1 MVPDQERAVREHLG
15 RRGASAAI
23 THKSRPGGYPAVI
36 ITRTP
41 LRISFAGGGTDLP
54 SFYRA
59 HGGGAVTSAAIDRYI
74 HVLVNEKFDKSIRVA
89 YSRTENVDHL
99 DDLQHPI
106 FKEAMRA
113 TGVSEALEIH
123 TIADIPGE
131 GTGLGSSS
139 SLTVG
144 LLNALHAFRGQ
155 LKDPAELAEEACRI
169 ELDRLGGAA
178 GKQDQYIAAFGGIQ
192 HFEFRPD
199 DTVRAAPIPLS
210 SSDRGDLSDHLSLFY
225 TGITRRAETILK
237 SQSERTGDNV
247 EALERMRELALGARD
262 ALVHGDWPALGAMMD
277 EGWHL
282 KRKLTDGIST
292 SEIDRQYARAKAE
305 GAYGGKIT
313 GAGGGGFLLLLHPPE
328 RSHQI
333 AAALSPMQHLPIRL
347 TPEGSRIL
355 FVGR

>member
-1 MVPDQERAVREHLG
+1 
-15 RRGASAAI
+15 
-23 THKSRPGGYPAVI
+23 VI

-59 HGGGAVTSAAIDRYI
+59 HGGGAVTSAAIDRYV
-74 HVLVNEKFDKSIRVA
+74 HVLVNEKFDRSIRVA
-89 YSRTENVDHL
+89 YSRTENVDRL
-99 DDLQHPI
+99 EDLQHPI
-106 FKEAMRA
+106 FREAMRA
-113 TGVSEALEIH
+113 TGISEALEIH
-123 TIADIPGE
+123 TIADIPSE

-139 SLTVG
+139 TLTVG
-144 LLNALHAFRGQ
+144 LLNALYAYRGRLQ
-155 LKDPAELAEEACRI
+155 DPAELANEACHI
-169 ELDRLGGAA
+169 EIEALGGAL

-199 DTVRAAPIPLS
+199 DTVRASPIPLS
-210 SSDRGDLSDHLSLFY
+210 QQGREEFSNHLSLFY
-225 TGITRRAETILK
+225 TGVTRRAEGILK
-237 SQSERTGDNV
+237 NQRDRTDQNID
-247 EALERMRELALGARD
+247 ALVRMRDLAGGARD
-262 ALVHGDWPALGAMMD
+262 AIARSDWPSLGALMD
-277 EGWHL
+277 EGWEL
-282 KRKLTDGIST
+282 KRRLADGISNP
-292 SEIDRQYARAKAE
+292 EIDALYARAKLA

-333 AAALSPMQHLPIRL
+333 AATLSPMQRLPVRI